1 MKLIAYGLAVVL
13 GLAGLFWLYA
23 AGQANFV
30 PRTVAGVI
38 CLGAAMALLMLAR
51 MQPIQHKHV
60 HEMKVDMTGDVS
72 LQQIQCNQCG
82 GELSAKSVEM
92 AEGAVFVKCEY
103 CGAQYQME
111 EEAKW

>member
-1 MKLIAYGLAVVL
+1 VKPIAYLLAIVL
-13 GLAGLFWLYA
+13 GLAGLVALFA
-23 AGQANFV
+23 ASQANFV
-30 PRTVAGVI
+30 PRMVVGIV

-51 MQPIQHKHV
+51 MQPVKHTHV
-60 HEMKVDMTGDVS
+60 HEMKVEMPGDVS

-82 GELSAKSVEM
+82 AELSSKSVEM

-103 CGAQYQME
+103 CGAEYQME